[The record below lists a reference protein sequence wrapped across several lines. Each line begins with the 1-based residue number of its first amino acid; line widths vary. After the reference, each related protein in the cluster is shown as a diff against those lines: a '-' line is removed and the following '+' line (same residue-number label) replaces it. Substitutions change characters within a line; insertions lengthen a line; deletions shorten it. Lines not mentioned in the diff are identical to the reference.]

1 MEARELHSR
10 VIGRGVRLARLPDGI
25 ELYFPPLRAPGAALS
40 LALFG
45 VACLIPGVFAAVAV
59 VPLSASGAAGML
71 AIWLMAS
78 FIVPFIVFGVLFLAV
93 AAYRLANSLTVV
105 VTSTH
110 ALTVRRVLGIAVR
123 KRHVAHADIC
133 ALEAIPTRRY
143 RWLRDRLAL
152 YDLVVRTRTGGGH
165 AVQAA
170 LCAGQSRQQDITVAE
185 GLQGEELMETIRA
198 EIATAARLDQP
209 A

>member
-1 MEARELHSR
+1 
-10 VIGRGVRLARLPDGI
+10 VRLARLPDGI
-25 ELYFPPLRAPGAALS
+25 ELYFPPLRAPRAALL

-59 VPLSASGAAGML
+59 APLSASGAAGML

-78 FIVPFIVFGVLFLAV
+78 FIVPFIVFGVLFLAL
-93 AAYRLANSLTVV
+93 AAYRLANSLTVI

-110 ALTVRRVLGIAVR
+110 VLTVRRLLGIAVR
-123 KRHVAHADIC
+123 ERHVAPADIC

-152 YDLVVRTRTGGGH
+152 YDLVVRTRAGAGRS
-165 AVQAA
+165 AQAA
-170 LCAGQSRQQDITVAE
+170 LGTGQSRQPEVTVAE
-185 GLQGEELMETIRA
+185 SLQGEELMETVRA
-198 EIATAARLDQP
+198 EIATAARLDQ
-209 A
+209 AA